1 MTINKELLQKELD
14 RYKERGIDLKP
25 IRYNRDF
32 VFNLFRKYK
41 YYGMT
46 ENSYCCYGEESC
58 CWQEIIEEGVN
69 GLTLK
74 DVRNDILYNLKY
86 IKNTLRS
93 KKIGYRMFV
102 GQKDKDYT
110 IYIYA
115 RDTEVQTDYHIWFSN
130 NDE

>member
-1 MTINKELLQKELD
+1 MI
-14 RYKERGIDLKP
+14 
-25 IRYNRDF
+25 
-32 VFNLFRKYK
+32 
-41 YYGMT
+41 
-46 ENSYCCYGEESC
+46 ENSYCCYGEEDC
-58 CWQEIIEEGVN
+58 CWQEVVEEGVW
-69 GLTLK
+69 GFTLK
-74 DVRNDILYNLKY
+74 DIRSGILYNLKY